1 MSRGGVDTF
10 ALVINYLDERWT
22 PRHVIV
28 GLFEV
33 SKTTSNTM
41 TLQLQTLSENFGLIC
56 RVIAFVE
63 DEDNN
68 LASMAITS
76 WPIID
81 CDSLKLLCIYEDIC
95 FGHVMSKVSQYGT
108 NDDQVSMGLI
118 LVILKEVQISLHK
131 KITWTKNS
139 RKKR

>member
-76 WPIID
+76 
-81 CDSLKLLCIYEDIC
+81 
-95 FGHVMSKVSQYGT
+95 
-108 NDDQVSMGLI
+108 
-118 LVILKEVQISLHK
+118 
-131 KITWTKNS
+131 
-139 RKKR
+139 